1 MRAEYQRND
10 CLPVIENTKRCG
22 SSFEVSTDKF
32 KVFEKCSHSANL
44 SFTFLKKK
52 FTVLS

>member
-22 SSFEVSTDKF
+22 SSFEVSTDKL
-32 KVFEKCSHSANL
+32 KVFEKCSHFANVHHL
-44 SFTFLKKK
+44 HF
-52 FTVLS
+52 